1 MRASPSDQQAEDQAP
16 CGPEH
21 RLVLRGSGLGAAL
34 VGRLV
39 AVQRPS
45 KEALLTPLPPSPPGP
60 AASPCTSPAPPLA
73 HSGPA
78 VSVSASLRTELGMKW
93 GEGLGSVDK

>member
-21 RLVLRGSGLGAAL
+21 RPVLRGSGLGAAL

-39 AVQRPS
+39 AVQPPS
-45 KEALLTPLPPSPPGP
+45 KEVLLTPLPPAPGP

-78 VSVSASLRTELGMKW
+78 VSVSASLRTELGIKW